1 MRVLMLMHV
10 TMLPPLC
17 ARFNE
22 KAMIV
27 HRCLAR
33 GTCGQCVL
41 FGNAA
46 MLSLLCYLYTATFAI
61 YTMLSILCYLWHTIL
76 AMLLLVLLLLP
87 LPLLLLLLL
96 LLLRLL
102 LVLVV
107 VVPLLLQ
114 LLVLLLLLLLLLV
127 LFLRVRLRRQVEKSR
142 RCWWALVHT
151 PPSATLKL
159 PRLPLV
165 RSAQSTGKVHGGPG
179 PAEGGQCDAMLM
191 LF

>member
-1 MRVLMLMHV
+1 MLMLMRVLMLMHV

-87 LPLLLLLLL
+87 LLLLLLLL
-96 LLLRLL
+96 LLLDVGDYSKKISLAFRSKAM
-102 LVLVV
+102 
-107 VVPLLLQ
+107 LQ
-114 LLVLLLLLLLLLV
+114 LASLDL
-127 LFLRVRLRRQVEKSR
+127 KSK
-142 RCWWALVHT
+142 A
-151 PPSATLKL
+151 
-159 PRLPLV
+159 
-165 RSAQSTGKVHGGPG
+165 
-179 PAEGGQCDAMLM
+179 
-191 LF
+191 